1 MPSAVPNAE
10 LSSAKTVLLTL
21 NPTCREPQ
29 ARHFLPP
36 GVPFTGPRT
45 FLAFGVRGWFRA
57 SLALLAT
64 KASRASGPRAQ
75 LMKGAG
81 ETCVS
86 LA

>member
-1 MPSAVPNAE
+1 MPKADE
-10 LSSAKTVLLTL
+10 SSAKTVLRTR

-36 GVPFTGPRT
+36 GVPLTGPLT
-45 FLAFGVRGWFRA
+45 FLALGVRGWFRA

-64 KASRASGPRAQ
+64 KASRASGPLAQ

-81 ETCVS
+81 ETCVR

>member
-1 MPSAVPNAE
+1 MPSAVPNADE
-10 LSSAKTVLLTL
+10 SSAKTVLRTRK
-21 NPTCREPQ
+21 PTCLDPQ
-29 ARHFLPP
+29 ARHLRPP
-36 GVPFTGPRT
+36 GVPFTGPLT
-45 FLAFGVRGWFRA
+45 FLALGVRGWFRA